1 MVAQLVS
8 TTAERLKER
17 MDELGIKQ
25 VDVIK
30 ACEPYGMVDKKNA
43 IGKSHLSQYINGVNK
58 PTQRKLT
65 VLARVLNVNEAWLIG
80 YDVPKEPITSDIKD
94 HEKDNGGTTYVQPRT
109 EEARILSRGIDQ
121 LPEEQ
126 RRQAVAMFELMFSKY
141 INLKG
146 EDKNDT

>member
-1 MVAQLVS
+1 MVPQLVS
-8 TTAERLKER
+8 STAERLKER
-17 MDELGIKQ
+17 IDELGIKQ
-25 VDVIK
+25 VDVIN
-30 ACEPYGMVDKKNA
+30 ACKPYGMIDKKNA

-80 YDVPKEPITSDIKD
+80 YDVPKEPITSDIK
-94 HEKDNGGTTYVQPRT
+94 ENPAK
-109 EEARILSRGIDQ
+109 SIDQ

-146 EDKNDT
+146 EGKNDT